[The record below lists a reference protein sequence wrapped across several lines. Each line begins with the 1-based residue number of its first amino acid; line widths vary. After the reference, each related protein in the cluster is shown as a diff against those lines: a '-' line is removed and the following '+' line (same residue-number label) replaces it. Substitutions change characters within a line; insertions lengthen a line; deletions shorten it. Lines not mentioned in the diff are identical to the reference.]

1 MAPQVISIKHLKSKH
16 HPSETVPKNC
26 RGRHTPKLIL
36 QDQNH
41 LDTKTRQR
49 YHKKL
54 QAHIT
59 AEYRHKLVM
68 K

>member
-1 MAPQVISIKHLKSKH
+1 MAPQVNSIKHLKKSKN

-26 RGRHTPKLIL
+26 RGRHTPKFIL

-49 YHKKL
+49 YYKKL
-54 QAHIT
+54 QADIT
-59 AEYRHKLVM
+59 D
-68 K
+68 